1 MILSTA
7 LYKLALFSES
17 IQLTS
22 MIKLADSRG
31 SIVNQL
37 HMTKE
42 QADFFHDISTQRSFH
57 LARWFKEWFE
67 KKFGVSGAE
76 YRDKIKIIDIS
87 SFQQLFSEFKKEHT
101 LLGA

>member
-1 MILSTA
+1 
-7 LYKLALFSES
+7 
-17 IQLTS
+17 
-22 MIKLADSRG
+22 
-31 SIVNQL
+31 
-37 HMTKE
+37 MTKE

-101 LLGA
+101 LLGAELNEEEEEDGGERKTFDFLENNI